1 MDWERCPAPW
11 DAEPNL
17 QLPQDRAVIEQLSQ
31 RIRDG
36 FLIREKVD
44 VALVTADIWQAEA
57 GLFRIEADL
66 NRVIQTHGPGIYSM
80 ILWGEVDGESVAL
93 TTYAIKVAG

>member
-11 DAEPNL
+11 DADPNL
-17 QLPQDRAVIEQLSQ
+17 QLPRDRAVIDQLSQ

-44 VALVTADIWQAEA
+44 AALVTAGIWQMEA
-57 GLFRIEADL
+57 GEFRIEADL